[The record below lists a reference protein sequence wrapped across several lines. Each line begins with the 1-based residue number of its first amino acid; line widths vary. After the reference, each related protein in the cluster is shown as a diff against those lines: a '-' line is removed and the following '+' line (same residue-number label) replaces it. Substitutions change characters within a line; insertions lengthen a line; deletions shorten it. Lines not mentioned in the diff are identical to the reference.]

1 MSRRNPSLVTLN
13 IAALEKLRTYELPG
27 SYHLQS
33 DPGNGCAGDPPG
45 YPTYLTRNIY
55 TQYGNSPAYR
65 EGRPTMV
72 ICHGGKNYVVESYG
86 QSDEKREQI
95 LHKLWKPLPLD
106 HPRTRAW
113 IIGTYMHFHHCYQDV
128 ERPEYGRPGTLIFP
142 VPSYK
147 LKTPKQ
153 FKVTPGATPE
163 EMAKLQEAMDAELA
177 AVNAHNEA
185 ERLRAERVATPENHK
200 AVLIIRRY
208 YPDYQ
213 PEQELIDNPSAFER
227 PGNWWE
233 TMDEAPSPEN
243 CPGQYGH
250 RHPVNNSWC
259 QFCGWKA
266 PEGAKA

>member
-113 IIGTYMHFHHCYQDV
+113 IISTYKHFNHCYQDV
-128 ERPEYGRPGTLIFP
+128 ERPEHGRTGTLIFP
-142 VPSYK
+142 IPYYK
-147 LKTPKQ
+147 RKTAKTI
-153 FKVTPGATPE
+153 KIAAMATDAE
-163 EMAKLQEAMDAELA
+163 REAAIRAQEAENNAAEEF
-177 AVNAHNEA
+177 NTSEH
-185 ERLRAERVATPENHK
+185 LRAERVATPENHK

-266 PEGAKA
+266 PEGEKA